1 MVVTVLYCSPH
12 SAEDWP
18 PLCTLNIAQACLP
31 CTGCTAQKAYGQLC
45 GSYNPLSVVCSVSL
59 WHAALSILWNWCSA
73 MEDVPTT
80 LEMHQKGW
88 VTKAVDVNY
97 AEGFAPDNLPEL
109 YAQR

>member
-1 MVVTVLYCSPH
+1 M
-12 SAEDWP
+12 
-18 PLCTLNIAQACLP
+18 
-31 CTGCTAQKAYGQLC
+31 
-45 GSYNPLSVVCSVSL
+45 SL
-59 WHAALSILWNWCSA
+59 WHAALSIPCTLRSA

>member
-1 MVVTVLYCSPH
+1 
-12 SAEDWP
+12 
-18 PLCTLNIAQACLP
+18 
-31 CTGCTAQKAYGQLC
+31 
-45 GSYNPLSVVCSVSL
+45 
-59 WHAALSILWNWCSA
+59 